1 MKYPHVQQHDEKDC
15 GAACLAM
22 VAEHYGLKLPIA
34 RCRELIKVDN
44 MGANMYGLETG
55 AAEIGFEAECLEGSF
70 EELSDGISD
79 GDIKY
84 PFIARI
90 INEHGY
96 EHYIVVWDI
105 DMQGNVVYVGDPGHH
120 RSDTLALDVF
130 KHQWQGQIV
139 SFVSAEHVEQADY
152 KKGSFLKFFKYVLN
166 QKKLLAFVM
175 GMSIVISMVNI
186 AGSMVF
192 QYVTQEIQATA
203 ISRIMSVDDASDGVE
218 SEPPPLAVDKPV
230 RIDESAD
237 IIDAGDS
244 GQTNQEQYDAA
255 MSLIS
260 GRIGDYISKLFP
272 SLAAVCFAVILM
284 YVMKSLLEIWRSK
297 VLAQTMKLIDIPLTM
312 GYYNHLLDLPA
323 SFYGT
328 RNTGEF
334 MSRFSD
340 AGEIKSA
347 VSSAAMS
354 VVLDSLMAI
363 VCGIF
368 LFWLN
373 PLMFGIVCLILAVY
387 AIILFAFIRPLKDI
401 NHKSMEQGSQVVS
414 YLKETIDGIETI
426 KSYNYMS
433 SAKKKTNS
441 LYEKLL
447 DLSIKGSVLGSVQ
460 NALVTVSTSIGTVA
474 LLWAG
479 ALLCMSGKLTLSE
492 LFIFYYMLGYFTS
505 PMQSLIGL
513 QPAMQTATVAAER
526 LNDVLDTAVEDNNKP
541 KAESLT
547 GDIVLDSVDFRYG
560 NRDLV
565 LENLSL
571 VFKSGKRTA
580 LVGESGC
587 GKTTISKLLMAFF
600 EPEAGAVTI
609 GGVDIKNYSPMS
621 VRDRIAYIS
630 QKTFLFAD
638 TIYENLRM
646 GRSDITDEEIEQVCK
661 DCLADEFIM
670 QLPLGYNTKIEEDGA
685 NLSGGQRQRLA
696 IARALLR
703 KPDIL
708 IMDEATSNLDTI
720 SERAIQ
726 KLIDELSESITVI
739 IIAHRLKTVQNCDM
753 IYVMKKGQVIEQGT
767 HTELLAYDG
776 VYAANWK

>member
-1 MKYPHVQQHDEKDC
+1 
-15 GAACLAM
+15 
-22 VAEHYGLKLPIA
+22 
-34 RCRELIKVDN
+34 
-44 MGANMYGLETG
+44 
-55 AAEIGFEAECLEGSF
+55 
-70 EELSDGISD
+70 
-79 GDIKY
+79 
-84 PFIARI
+84 
-90 INEHGY
+90 
-96 EHYIVVWDI
+96 
-105 DMQGNVVYVGDPGHH
+105 
-120 RSDTLALDVF
+120 
-130 KHQWQGQIV
+130 
-139 SFVSAEHVEQADY
+139 
-152 KKGSFLKFFKYVLN
+152 
-166 QKKLLAFVM
+166 
-175 GMSIVISMVNI
+175 
-186 AGSMVF
+186 
-192 QYVTQEIQATA
+192 
-203 ISRIMSVDDASDGVE
+203 
-218 SEPPPLAVDKPV
+218 
-230 RIDESAD
+230 
-237 IIDAGDS
+237 
-244 GQTNQEQYDAA
+244 
-255 MSLIS
+255 
-260 GRIGDYISKLFP
+260 
-272 SLAAVCFAVILM
+272 
-284 YVMKSLLEIWRSK
+284 
-297 VLAQTMKLIDIPLTM
+297 
-312 GYYNHLLDLPA
+312 
-323 SFYGT
+323 
-328 RNTGEF
+328 
-334 MSRFSD
+334 
-340 AGEIKSA
+340 
-347 VSSAAMS
+347 
-354 VVLDSLMAI
+354 
-363 VCGIF
+363 
-368 LFWLN
+368 
-373 PLMFGIVCLILAVY
+373 
-387 AIILFAFIRPLKDI
+387 
-401 NHKSMEQGSQVVS
+401 MEQGSQVVS